1 MKRKILC
8 ALLALALLSGCA
20 GTGGDTGTA
29 GAFDLAVCLASEPES
44 IDPALNTTNDGGV
57 MLHHFFEGLIRWVDG
72 GDGTAVLA
80 PGQAEDWTKTAQED
94 GTVIYEFRL
103 RDGICWSDGVPVTA
117 HDFEYAWKRLATPAT
132 GADYAYQ
139 LDMLA
144 GFDGVFYG
152 YDEQG
157 QLASYDG
164 AVPVRYDS
172 MDQLGVKALDERTLQ
187 VTLSY
192 DCPYFE
198 EVCAFPALFPVR
210 QDVIEEYGDQWTFSP
225 DTFLTNGPWVMDSWV
240 HNSYIRAVPN
250 PYYYGVDELGPSS
263 IRFALM
269 DDENAILNAYN
280 AGELD
285 FIKTIPVDEVAA
297 KLATGELKV
306 TDQVGTYYVCFQNQ
320 QAPFDDPRVR
330 EAFSLAIDRTYLVT
344 SVTQTGETPATAYVP
359 AGVYDAQGPGGADFR
374 TQGGAYWDPAKD
386 AYAENCEKARQLLA
400 EAGYPD
406 GVGFPVVEYLYNT
419 DDVHKA
425 IAEALQNMW
434 QTQLGVTV
442 TLRNQD
448 WNVFLQTRKQGDYS
462 VARNGWLADYND
474 PMTFLDMWITGGGN
488 NDAQYANPE
497 YDALIAAAKTTSDP
511 QARMDYMHQAED
523 LLIGQDHALAPLYF
537 YTQKYLLKDDIQGV
551 YYTPL
556 GYFFFSYCTR
566 T

>member
-1 MKRKILC
+1 M
-8 ALLALALLSGCA
+8 
-20 GTGGDTGTA
+20 
-29 GAFDLAVCLASEPES
+29 
-44 IDPALNTTNDGGV
+44 
-57 MLHHFFEGLIRWVDG
+57 
-72 GDGTAVLA
+72 
-80 PGQAEDWTKTAQED
+80 
-94 GTVIYEFRL
+94 
-103 RDGICWSDGVPVTA
+103 
-117 HDFEYAWKRLATPAT
+117 
-132 GADYAYQ
+132 
-139 LDMLA
+139 
-144 GFDGVFYG
+144 
-152 YDEQG
+152 
-157 QLASYDG
+157 
-164 AVPVRYDS
+164 
-172 MDQLGVKALDERTLQ
+172 
-187 VTLSY
+187 
-192 DCPYFE
+192 
-198 EVCAFPALFPVR
+198 
-210 QDVIEEYGDQWTFSP
+210 
-225 DTFLTNGPWVMDSWV
+225 
-240 HNSYIRAVPN
+240 
-250 PYYYGVDELGPSS
+250 
-263 IRFALM
+263 
-269 DDENAILNAYN
+269 
-280 AGELD
+280 
-285 FIKTIPVDEVAA
+285 DEVAA
-297 KLATGELKV
+297 KLATGELNV
-306 TDQVGTYYVCFQNQ
+306 TNQVGTYYVCFQTQ

-344 SVTQTGETPATAYVP
+344 SVTQTGETPATGYVP
-359 AGVYDAQGPGGADFR
+359 AGVYDAQGPGGEDFR

-511 QARMDYMHQAED
+511 QVRMDYMHQAED